1 MTGFYGCRLQLR
13 VHFRCLR
20 TVHYADQENYPTINN
35 VYSIFTRIKRT
46 ARSLLERD
54 VYAPDTFLVSNQL
67 RQSTEGRKNL
77 HFAIAM
83 GKTVNRQSSHR
94 KTDEKRKYLL
104 LELKQAQ
111 QPADQRASL
120 LQTDGDDGDWKRSAT
135 GLDEEDESRFGPF
148 VDVFSPVLST
158 LDLQSTGR

>member
-1 MTGFYGCRLQLR
+1 
-13 VHFRCLR
+13 
-20 TVHYADQENYPTINN
+20 
-35 VYSIFTRIKRT
+35 
-46 ARSLLERD
+46 
-54 VYAPDTFLVSNQL
+54 
-67 RQSTEGRKNL
+67 
-77 HFAIAM
+77 M